1 MTRSRMLV
9 AAVVA
14 VAAVGGGYWYYT
26 SRVASAPVAAKAP
39 PLVPVTAAVAAVSDV
54 PVLLEVIGRAEAY
67 ESVTVKSRLDGQ
79 VASVVYTEGQ
89 HVRQGDVLLRLDP
102 ADYEARLR
110 QAEANVAGDEAQVA
124 KARADVER
132 YVALKGRGF
141 VSDEKVNEVHTDEA
155 AAQATVK
162 ADKAAVEFARLQLS
176 YTTVRAPF
184 DGVVGARLVF
194 PGSAV
199 KVNDTALAVVNRVK
213 PLFVSFDV
221 SEKHLPRLREAMAAG
236 RMKAAIKV
244 PGGGDPPVEGI
255 VRFLDNAV
263 DTTTGTIQMKA
274 VLDNQDEKLLP
285 GQFVNISL
293 RLATLG
299 GAIVV
304 PTEAVQQGPDGNFLY
319 VIGEEDKVA
328 PRKVEVETMFEG
340 RAAIAKGL
348 AAGEKVVTDGQ
359 LRLTPGARVKVKGEG
374 ADASG
379 KAAGQPAPAAAEP
392 TASRN

>member
-1 MTRSRMLV
+1 MAAAIV
-9 AAVVA
+9 AIAVV
-14 VAAVGGGYWYYT
+14 GGYWYYS
-26 SRVASAPVAAKAP
+26 SRAGSVPAVVKAP
-39 PLVPVTAAVAAVSDV
+39 PPPVPVTAATAAVSDV

-79 VASVVYTEGQ
+79 VASVVYMEGQ

-110 QAEANVAGDEAQVA
+110 QAEANVARDEAQVA

-155 AAQATVK
+155 AALATVK
-162 ADKAAVEFARLQLS
+162 ADKAAVDFARLQLS

-199 KVNDTALAVVNRVK
+199 KVNDTALAVVNRVR
-213 PLFVSFDV
+213 PLYVSFDV

-236 RMKAAIKV
+236 SMKASIKV
-244 PGGGDPPVEGI
+244 PGGGDKPVEGT

-263 DTTTGTIQMKA
+263 DVTTGTIQMKA
-274 VLDNQDEKLLP
+274 LLENQDEKLLP
-285 GQFVNISL
+285 GQFVNVSV
-293 RLATLG
+293 RLATLS
-299 GAIVV
+299 GAVVV
-304 PTEAVQQGPDGNFLY
+304 PSEAVQQGPEGNFLF
-319 VIGEEDKVA
+319 VIGEENKVS
-328 PRKVEVETMFEG
+328 PRKIEVEAMFDG

-359 LRLTPGARVKVKGEG
+359 LRLTPGSRVKVKGEG
-374 ADASG
+374 AEEAEASG
-379 KAAGQPAPAAAEP
+379 KASAQPAA
-392 TASRN
+392 TAGESTPSRN